1 MTHANNNMKKVA
13 IIQSNYIPW
22 KGYFD
27 IIHDVDLFIF
37 YDDVQY
43 TKNDWRNRNKIKT
56 SQGLCWLTIPV
67 GSREDRLIYEVEIEE
82 VSWTRKH
89 WETIKQSYA
98 KAPYFKKYQGFFE
111 YVYLNAK
118 WTNLSE
124 LNQFLIKTIS
134 QDFLG
139 MKTNFGDSREYH
151 PGGRKLERLIDLLL
165 KVEAKLYVSGP
176 SAKGYIEE
184 NRFKEVGIELV
195 FKDYSGYPE
204 YPQLFPPF
212 EHAVS
217 ILDVLFNCGPAAPD
231 FIWGWREFK
240 PECGQELKIGVSL

>member
-1 MTHANNNMKKVA
+1 MKKVA
-13 IIQSNYIPW
+13 VLQSNYIPW

-56 SQGLCWLTIPV
+56 AQGVRWLTIPV
-67 GSREDRLIYEVEIEE
+67 GASEQRLICEVELNDNHW
-82 VSWTRKH
+82 SRKQ
-89 WETIKQSYA
+89 WATIQQSYS
-98 KAPYFKKYQGFFE
+98 KTPYLKQYQDFFE
-111 YVYLNAK
+111 RVYTQDK

-134 QDFLG
+134 SEFLG
-139 MKTNFGDSREYH
+139 IETEFRDSREFDLT
-151 PGGRKLERLIDLLL
+151 GKKADRLLDLLH
-165 KVEAKLYVSGP
+165 KAGATLYVSGP
-176 SAKGYIEE
+176 SARDYLDEL
-184 NRFKEVGIELV
+184 RFTEAGIKLV
-195 FKDYSGYPE
+195 YKDYSGYPE

-217 ILDVLFNCGPAAPD
+217 ILDLLFNCGPEAPYY
-231 FIWGWREFK
+231 IWGWREK
-240 PECGQELKIGVSL
+240 LQSGQNVISSKE